1 MLLRMTTPPVSP
13 VSPATDLAVRRYTT
27 IMAYMGTEC
36 SMFWSRSQLF
46 LVANSALIGFIAK
59 GIPTPGESRDI
70 AKLWVYLIL
79 SIAGLSL
86 CVLWHIAITVGSK
99 WIDWWREKM
108 NALEADAF
116 DATVLWRERPP
127 TGWWR
132 ARTVA
137 RATAVLFTILWLSLF
152 AYVTTLFFW
161 HR

>member
-1 MLLRMTTPPVSP
+1 MLLRMTTPPILSIP
-13 VSPATDLAVRRYTT
+13 PATDLALRRYST

-59 GIPTPGESRDI
+59 DIPSPSGPRDM
-70 AKLWVYLIL
+70 AKLWIYLIL

-86 CVLWHIAITVGSK
+86 CLLWHIAITVGSK
-99 WIDWWREKM
+99 WIDWWRKKM
-108 NALEADAF
+108 DELEVDAF
-116 DATVLWRERPP
+116 DTTILWRERPP
-127 TGWWR
+127 TGWWH

-137 RATAVLFTILWLSLF
+137 RATAMLFTVLWFSLF
-152 AYVTTLFFW
+152 AYVTTLFFC